1 MSIIKSIITWP
12 HGFLDTLVNLLIILN
27 IITLTNV
34 NLLYIPNLRLST
46 NKQTNQKH
54 YIFNK

>member
-1 MSIIKSIITWP
+1 MSIIKSNITWP
-12 HGFLDTLVNLLIILN
+12 HEYLGTLVNLLIILN
-27 IITLTNV
+27 IITLTNI
-34 NLLYIPNLRLST
+34 NLLYISNLRLST